1 MNPLL
6 TLSKQPNNVL
16 VALFN
21 AIEHKVLISGEL
33 SPLCINI
40 CKLLNRRGYDIDNL
54 DFKDG
59 KSPKN

>member
-6 TLSKQPNNVL
+6 TLSKQPTPVL

-21 AIEHKVLISGEL
+21 SIEHKVLTSGKL

-40 CKLLNRRGYDIDNL
+40 CKLLNRRGYDIDKL

-59 KSPKN
+59 K